1 MHVVRPVF
9 PTLATGCPRRTQAP
23 FFTRFAQLWLY
34 RVTNPLPW
42 SMVTVFPKPRMTPE
56 KMTLPDRTARMG
68 VPARAGMSMPSWRL
82 PPLGPKGEE
91 TRPSRGL
98 IRGSIPSARIAS
110 AFLGGGGGG
119 RGSSMRIRGT
129 RVSPRCRAL
138 YSARVGSRSESFL
151 GTRSFSPARTLSSR
165 TASSLA
171 RSMVRGDTPYLPAM
185 NATDSPLR
193 TECST
198 HGRELAEAAGEKKRT
213 AITEKKLK
221 ERTRKRN
228 AGKKAQNRPLR

>member
-1 MHVVRPVF
+1 MRVCRCRHGVFLLLVRR
-9 PTLATGCPRRTQAP
+9 GG
-23 FFTRFAQLWLY
+23 
-34 RVTNPLPW
+34 N
-42 SMVTVFPKPRMTPE
+42 
-56 KMTLPDRTARMG
+56 
-68 VPARAGMSMPSWRL
+68 
-82 PPLGPKGEE
+82 PPLEGPDKGFDSVCKD
-91 TRPSRGL
+91 RFRFFG
-98 IRGSIPSARIAS
+98 RRRR
-110 AFLGGGGGG
+110 G

-138 YSARVGSRSESFL
+138 YSARVGRRSESFL

-213 AITEKKLK
+213 ARTEKSLK